1 LPERVNRW
9 LVLVL
14 FIVAAFATSA
24 IGGLA
29 TASSVGTWYPTLNK
43 PSWNPPAWIFGPVWS
58 LLYVAMSVAAW
69 RVWLIRTTAPGAGWT
84 LRLWFA
90 QLLLNA
96 LWSVLFFGLR
106 SPGAAVIEI
115 VPLWA
120 LLVALQFRLARA
132 DRVAAFLWA
141 PYLSWVSFAA
151 FLNFTIWRL
160 N

>member
-1 LPERVNRW
+1 MNRW
-9 LVLVL
+9 LALVL
-14 FIVAAFATSA
+14 FIIAAFATSA

-58 LLYVAMSVAAW
+58 LLYIAMSVAAW
-69 RVWLIRTTAPGAGWT
+69 RVWLVRATAPGAGWT

-115 VPLWA
+115 VPLWY
-120 LLVALQFRLARA
+120 LLVALQIRLART

-141 PYLSWVSFAA
+141 PYLAWVSFAA

>member
-1 LPERVNRW
+1 MNRW
-9 LVLVL
+9 LALVL

-24 IGGLA
+24 IGGFA
-29 TASSVGTWYPTLNK
+29 TASSVSTWYPTLNK
-43 PSWNPPAWIFGPVWS
+43 PTWNPPAWVFGPVWT

-69 RVWLIRTTAPGAGWT
+69 RVWLVRATAAGAGGT

-106 SPGAAVIEI
+106 SPGAAVVEI
-115 VPLWA
+115 IPLWA
-120 LLVALQFRLARA
+120 LIVVLQLRLART
-132 DRVAAFLWA
+132 DRVAALCWA
-141 PYLSWVSFAA
+141 PYLAWVSFAA

>member
-1 LPERVNRW
+1 
-9 LVLVL
+9 
-14 FIVAAFATSA
+14 
-24 IGGLA
+24 
-29 TASSVGTWYPTLNK
+29 
-43 PSWNPPAWIFGPVWS
+43 VWT

-69 RVWLIRTTAPGAGWT
+69 RVWLVRATAAGAGGT

-106 SPGAAVIEI
+106 SPGAAVVEI
-115 VPLWA
+115 IPLWA
-120 LLVALQFRLARA
+120 LIVVLQLRLART
-132 DRVAAFLWA
+132 DRVAALCWA
-141 PYLSWVSFAA
+141 PYLAWVSFAA